1 MSEKNQKNN
10 SNKVSKNILIAFLLN
25 FGFSIYELIGGIL
38 TGSVAI
44 SSDAIHDFG
53 DAMSIGLAYVL
64 ERKSRKEPD
73 EEYSY
78 GYARYSVLGG
88 LITSVF
94 LIIGSLLVIYRAVER
109 FFVPVEIAYDGM
121 IILAIIGVV
130 VNAAAAYL
138 TSGKKSLNQK
148 AVNLHMLEDVLGW
161 MVVLIGAVAMRFTG
175 FSLIDPILSILV
187 AGFILFNAIKN
198 LKSIFGVLLDKTPVN
213 LSLEKI
219 REDLAK
225 IPGVQDMHHLHI
237 WSLDGAHHYI
247 TLHMI
252 ADPKK
257 QAKIKKSVRETLTKY
272 DIFHATIEFEG
283 PEESCVARDCA
294 NPVDSGQNALL
305 HHHGHQH

>member
-53 DAMSIGLAYVL
+53 DAMSTGLAYVL

-198 LKSIFGVLLDKTPVN
+198 LKSIFGVLLDKT
-213 LSLEKI
+213 K
-219 REDLAK
+219 
-225 IPGVQDMHHLHI
+225 
-237 WSLDGAHHYI
+237 
-247 TLHMI
+247 
-252 ADPKK
+252 
-257 QAKIKKSVRETLTKY
+257 
-272 DIFHATIEFEG
+272 
-283 PEESCVARDCA
+283 
-294 NPVDSGQNALL
+294 
-305 HHHGHQH
+305 